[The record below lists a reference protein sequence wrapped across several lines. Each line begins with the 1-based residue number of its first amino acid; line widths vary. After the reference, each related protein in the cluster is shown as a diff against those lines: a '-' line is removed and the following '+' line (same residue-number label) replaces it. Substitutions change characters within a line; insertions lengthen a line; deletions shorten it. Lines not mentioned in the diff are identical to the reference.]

1 MRIYMY
7 MYIIFKHIYQYKLSP
22 LWVRTRSVDKMITI
36 DTVSF
41 VYDLVSH
48 QKLDGFLE
56 VHSYIIDTG
65 KNFC

>member
-1 MRIYMY
+1 
-7 MYIIFKHIYQYKLSP
+7 MYIIFIHIYQYKLSP
-22 LWVRTRSVDKMITI
+22 LWARTRSVDEMITI

-41 VYDLVSH
+41 VYDFVAH